1 MCWRCASSTCW
12 DCEKESRLTN
22 NNERVR
28 ARAEAIFKKSERKA
42 LEGATARADYE
53 AERIAVREKTARLM
67 SLRLSKAAEKAIITP
82 NYRAIGISA
91 VPEGLG
97 DPRSPMGRKAK
108 VKVRSGS

>member
-28 ARAEAIFKKSERKA
+28 ARAEAIFKKSEQKA
-42 LEGATARADYE
+42 LEGATARAEYE
-53 AERIAVREKTARLM
+53 AERIFVREKTARLM
-67 SLRLSKAAEKAIITP
+67 SLRLSKAAQKAIITP

-91 VPEGLG
+91 GHEGLG
-97 DPRSPMGRKAK
+97 DPRSPMGRK
-108 VKVRSGS
+108 VKARR

>member
-1 MCWRCASSTCW
+1 M
-12 DCEKESRLTN
+12 TN

-28 ARAEAIFKKSERKA
+28 ARAEAIFKKSEQKV
-42 LEGATARADYE
+42 LKGVTARAEYE

-82 NYRAIGISA
+82 NYGAIGISA
-91 VPEGLG
+91 GHEGLG

-108 VKVRSGS
+108 VKVLGGS